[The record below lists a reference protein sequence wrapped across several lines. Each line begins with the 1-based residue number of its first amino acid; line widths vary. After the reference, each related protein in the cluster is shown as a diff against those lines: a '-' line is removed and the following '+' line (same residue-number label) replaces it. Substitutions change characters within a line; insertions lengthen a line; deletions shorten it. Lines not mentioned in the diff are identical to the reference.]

1 MRIRFFGGAGTVTGS
16 KYLVEHEGRQLLVDC
31 GLFQGLKELRLRNW
45 DALPFPPADIDA
57 VVLTHAH
64 LDHSGFVPR
73 LLKLGYRGTVRCS
86 PGTLDL
92 CRLLLPDSGHL
103 LEEEAEYANR
113 RGFSK
118 HRPAL
123 PLYTEQDA
131 LDALARLKAHEFG
144 TTFEPLPG
152 VQVRLR
158 RAGHIVGA
166 ASVHVAWGGHTLL
179 FSGDLGRSNDLVM
192 LPPEPPEAA
201 DTLVVESTY
210 GDRLH
215 DEGDA
220 LTQLAEVVNRTA
232 ARGGVVVMPAFAIGR
247 AQTLLWALHRLQL
260 ERRIPRLPVYV
271 NSPMATDATTLYRRH
286 HADHRLDAAQCHA
299 MCAGATFVNS
309 VEASMQLNQLHH
321 PAVIVS
327 ASGMATG
334 GRVLHHLK
342 AYAPDRRNTILFAG
356 YQAPGTRGATIVG
369 GADAVKIHGAY
380 VPIRAEVANLDS
392 LSAHADRDELLAWV
406 AQMPRPPQRVFVTH
420 GEPVA
425 ADALR
430 HAIEERHGWPARA
443 PDHGAT
449 FEL

>member
-16 KYLVEHEGRQLLVDC
+16 KYLLDHDGRQLLIDC

-45 DALPFPPADIDA
+45 EALPFPPADIDA

-73 LLKLGYRGTVRCS
+73 LLKLGYRGTLHCS
-86 PGTLDL
+86 AGTLDL

-103 LEEEAEYANR
+103 LEEEAQYANR
-113 RGFSK
+113 KGFSK
-118 HRPAL
+118 HHPAL
-123 PLYTEQDA
+123 PLYDEQEAVAA
-131 LDALARLKAHEFG
+131 LKRIEPHDFG
-144 TTFEPLPG
+144 KPFEPLPG
-152 VQVRLR
+152 VQVRLQ

-166 ASVHVAWGGHTLL
+166 ASVHVSWGGHRLL
-179 FSGDLGRSNDLVM
+179 LSGDLGRSHDLVM
-192 LPPEPPEAA
+192 KPPEPPPAA

-215 DEGDA
+215 DRADP
-220 LTQLAEVVNRTA
+220 LTELAEVVNRTA
-232 ARGGVVVMPAFAIGR
+232 ARGGVVVIPAFAVGR
-247 AQTLLWALHRLQL
+247 AQTLLWALHLLQV
-260 ERRIPRLPVYV
+260 ERRIPKLPIYL
-271 NSPMATDATTLYRRH
+271 NSPMAADATALYRRH
-286 HADHRLDAAQCHA
+286 RADHRLDAAQCHA
-299 MCAGATFVNS
+299 MCASATFVNS
-309 VEASMQLNQLHH
+309 VEESMRLNELSH

-356 YQAPGTRGATIVG
+356 YQAAGTRGAAIVG
-369 GADAVKIHGAY
+369 GAEAVKIHGAY
-380 VPIRAEVANLDS
+380 VPIRAEVANLES
-392 LSAHADRDELLAWV
+392 LSAHADRDELLDWIGR
-406 AQMPRPPQRVFVTH
+406 MPKPPKNVFVTH

-430 HAIEERHGWPARA
+430 HAIDERFGWPVRA
-443 PDHGAT
+443 PDHGAS

>member
-1 MRIRFFGGAGTVTGS
+1 MPTVPNRTPPGSNRLKATTGEVSINPYPSLIPIPAAANSLPIAGVRAAAPTTTPS
-16 KYLVEHEGRQLLVDC
+16 RSPPTAFLPPLLT
-31 GLFQGLKELRLRNW
+31 L
-45 DALPFPPADIDA
+45 ASPPP
-57 VVLTHAH
+57 V
-64 LDHSGFVPR
+64 HS
-73 LLKLGYRGTVRCS
+73 S
-86 PGTLDL
+86 PATLDL
-92 CRLLLPDSGHL
+92 CRLLLPASGHL

-113 RGFSK
+113 RGFAK

-131 LDALARLKAHEFG
+131 LDALPRLKAHEFG

-166 ASVHVAWGGHTLL
+166 ASVHVTWGGHTLL

-232 ARGGVVVMPAFAIGR
+232 ARGGVVVMPAFAVGR

-286 HADHRLDAAQCHA
+286 RTDHRLDAAQCHA

-356 YQAPGTRGATIVG
+356 YQAAGTRGATIVG